1 MKKLKFL
8 SFFLSFFLSLLISC
22 GDIFN
27 PTYDDPVKEFF
38 QKYTDSA
45 AIEIS
50 EYTSSIG
57 KSASGTDCFE
67 SNGDKSI
74 FFFLRNPQGYN
85 LKFSYTFDHPEIA
98 STFSNYESLGYVS
111 FVLSN
116 AKLDLTLVFS
126 KEFLNK
132 IEMGEVQVKDSDGNP
147 TGEIIKDI
155 SGTINIY
162 EAETLRAFQPYHVSV
177 IANSAPPRIRGG
189 MFQRDR
195 KKSEDDA
202 AGTRTSRYV
211 VCLNVKNFS
220 DTVHEADTK
229 YIYFNSECYA
239 LTFSSESV
247 SVSYCGDGSDSNGTL
262 SATAPANLW
271 NLDDSDS
278 GFLAATGYLPLY
290 YTLNICPEETTETV
304 TCTVS
309 IRDDYGFAATSVVS
323 NQADQLQPPIIEELP
338 SGEYYADDETGIYY
352 LTLYHDRST
361 WHIEENEDGTKTTV
375 PGQPA
380 SGAPTIV
387 YDVYNTTNPSTPVVS
402 GAEVSPVKVPVQK
415 GRYYVRAW
423 AYYSGLIDSVEA
435 TEYKDG
441 SAISS
446 SNYFKVYRSVNY
458 YVSVGGDDDKNNG
471 SKNSPYRSVQKC
483 IDDAKTE
490 ASFYGAVSTGYII
503 NLQSDITATGSET
516 GTDFIKF
523 SGIDGGIK
531 YILNGNGHTID
542 AAVPS
547 TENRRVVL
555 TNSNTDV
562 TLNDVIL
569 TGGYA
574 PGGGIQGVGI
584 CFTGGKVTLN
594 NVEITGM
601 TGYQCAVAAY
611 SNGGLVFNS
620 GSIHDN
626 TSVGGVSAIGIRGPV
641 TLGSENGSVS
651 IYNNTD
657 NSASAPC
664 AVKVMEDGTL
674 NIYNASIYDNKDSSD
689 NHRDLYLVSG
699 KVINV
704 LGSLSG
710 CKIGV
715 YSEAVPTVSEPVTIT
730 QDYST
735 YNSAL
740 PGTVFYG
747 NKNGAI
753 WNDEETEVILAVSGG
768 ATINPLDTKIEFS
781 LKDAEANGNEVS
793 GFYVGKAK
801 TIYAVPKITVDG
813 EEIDFN
819 TVKTKFSWKLALK
832 CSGTTITTSSTN
844 SLSIPA
850 TGMYEDSYILS
861 VRATYNGISY
871 NAEFIVVGL
880 KDFVYADSPAAGTYS
895 IKSAESIKTIKTL
908 CENSSNGLAD
918 YTFELESDIT
928 VTGEECCIGTVEKP
942 FCGKFDGKKHT
953 VTYEGVAPSGG
964 YGGLIAVAGNG
975 AVISNVITAGSLS
988 EGTKPESEIGKLG
1001 GIVGYAYA
1009 PGGSVKIHN
1018 CTSNVTISVST
1029 KSSWAAGGILGYSK
1043 VGDLLIDCCVNN
1055 GHVGDNTF
1063 YAGGILGFFE
1073 STEAREKYTIRN
1085 CGNNAQIKGTG
1096 ESSSNRAYS
1105 AAILGFN
1112 TNTSGS
1118 LPSDESSI
1126 KNCFNTVDIPSS
1138 SYCYY
1143 GDIISYYCGTGG
1155 SGITFSNYVGVTYYF
1170 YREYSNGQA
1179 NKSFCYRRNSSS
1191 GYYWNYRFSGTTV
1204 NSNVTVGSHEATNDI
1219 ITLLNYWVED
1229 NDSSIYKS
1237 WTTNT
1242 NGVPVLNFED

>member
-1 MKKLKFL
+1 MKKLK
-8 SFFLSFFLSLLISC
+8 FLSFFLSLLISC

-27 PTYDDPVKEFF
+27 PSYDDPVKEFF

-98 STFSNYESLGYVS
+98 STFSDYESLGYVS

-516 GTDFIKF
+516 GDDFINF
-523 SGIDGGIK
+523 SGITGGIK

-562 TLNDVIL
+562 TLNDVTL

-574 PGGGIQGVGI
+574 PGDGIQGVGI

-626 TSVGGVSAIGIRGPV
+626 TAVGGISAIGILGPV

-664 AVKVMEDGTL
+664 AVKVNGAGTL

-730 QDYST
+730 QDYSI
-735 YNSAL
+735 YNSVL

-753 WNDEETEVILAVSGG
+753 WNDEETEVILEVSGG

-781 LKDAEANGNEVS
+781 LKDAESNGNEVS

-844 SLSIPA
+844 SLSVPA
-850 TGMYEDSYILS
+850 TGMYEDTYTLS

-895 IKSAESIKTIKTL
+895 VKSAESIKTIKTL

-918 YTFELESDIT
+918 YTFELESNIT

-953 VTYEGVAPSGG
+953 VTYNSVAPSGG

-1009 PGGSVKIHN
+1009 PGGSVKIQN

-1029 KSSWAAGGILGYSK
+1029 MSSWAAGGILGYSK

-1055 GHVGDNTF
+1055 GHVGDNTL
-1063 YAGGILGFFE
+1063 YAGGILGFFD

-1096 ESSSNRAYS
+1096 ESSSNKAYY

-1126 KNCFNTVDIPSS
+1126 KNCFNTVDIPSI
-1138 SYCYY
+1138 SYSIGYY